1 MDPKTVFF
9 GISNSLNL
17 FPLQKIWTTR
27 KKKIIHIGL
36 HRPTNAGDTLLFS
49 SVRKLIGSVLNDR
62 WQLEPLRT
70 TVTSAKIEDWNE
82 IGKAVVVGGGGLFLK
97 DTNPNDVSGWQW
109 PCGVRDLAKLRT
121 PLILFAVGYNRFR
134 GQEEFSNVFR
144 ENIVELVCRAKFV
157 GLRNQGSI
165 ANLKSY
171 LPEHLWQKLVFQPC
185 PTTILKYMDK
195 RIELNR
201 SLKRCRIGLNL
212 AFDRHNLRFRG
223 REFEILDD
231 IAKAMKWAQQNNWK
245 IDLISHMPLDAT
257 VAPWL
262 IRHGVVYE
270 EVNLFGVS
278 ADKVIEYYRDLP
290 ITIGMRGHSQMV
302 PFGVGNAIIS
312 LVSHDKLAWFLEDI
326 QHPEWGIEINKP
338 GLEGSL
344 KEKIQYVGG
353 NLLRIRKEIELSQ
366 ALLWSVTHNNLQTV
380 KGLVEGTEELS

>member
-1 MDPKTVFF
+1 
-9 GISNSLNL
+9 
-17 FPLQKIWTTR
+17 
-27 KKKIIHIGL
+27 
-36 HRPTNAGDTLLFS
+36 
-49 SVRKLIGSVLNDR
+49 
-62 WQLEPLRT
+62 
-70 TVTSAKIEDWNE
+70 
-82 IGKAVVVGGGGLFLK
+82 
-97 DTNPNDVSGWQW
+97 
-109 PCGVRDLAKLRT
+109 
-121 PLILFAVGYNRFR
+121 
-134 GQEEFSNVFR
+134 
-144 ENIVELVCRAKFV
+144 
-157 GLRNQGSI
+157 
-165 ANLKSY
+165 
-171 LPEHLWQKLVFQPC
+171 
-185 PTTILKYMDK
+185 
-195 RIELNR
+195 
-201 SLKRCRIGLNL
+201 
-212 AFDRHNLRFRG
+212 
-223 REFEILDD
+223 
-231 IAKAMKWAQQNNWK
+231 
-245 IDLISHMPLDAT
+245 MPLDAT